1 MSAADTTAPPI
12 TPFEFQREHDGS
24 LSLETAVYQALGRA
38 STCWESMEGTGVF
51 DDAAAR
57 GVGQALLA
65 HIAATA
71 PKPTAIR
78 VYRTS
83 NNGGWSW
90 CFEADNTAVVH
101 NMDSPVVFPYKP
113 PQMRKIFAAFSAML
127 SRHAR
132 AGEGIAR

>member
-90 CFEADNTAVVH
+90 CFEADNTADVPRGWDRLDEAV
-101 NMDSPVVFPYKP
+101 
-113 PQMRKIFAAFSAML
+113 AAL
-127 SRHAR
+127 HAAYPGTELR
-132 AGEGIAR
+132 ISES